1 MKKLFALLLAVML
14 VLTAA
19 AYASE
24 GAPAS
29 ANVYVSITDGE
40 GALVLAYEPVEVTDV
55 DGDGALTIN
64 DALASAHAAKYEG
77 GAEGYASVETEYG
90 LSMSLLWGVENG
102 SGYGYYL
109 NNGSAW
115 SLLDPVA
122 EGDHVKAYVYTDLV
136 TWSDTY
142 CFFEANEVQVKAGEQ
157 LNLLLTAAGFDEAY
171 APITL
176 PVEGAV
182 ITVNGEPTEVVTDAE
197 GKAVISLTEVGTYV
211 VSAVSEAQ
219 VLVAPVCVVTVTA
232 E

>member
-1 MKKLFALLLAVML
+1 MKKLFALVLTVLL

-24 GAPAS
+24 SAPAS
-29 ANVYVSITDGE
+29 ANVFVSITDGE
-40 GALVLAYEPVEVTDV
+40 GKLVLAHESIEVTDV
-55 DGDGALTIN
+55 DGDGALTIC
-64 DALASAHAAKYEG
+64 DALAAAHAAKYEG
-77 GAEGYASVETEYG
+77 EDEGFATVETEYG
-90 LSMSLLWGVENG
+90 LSMALLWGVENG

-109 NNGSAW
+109 NNASAW
-115 SLLDPVA
+115 SLMDPVV

-142 CFFEANEVQVKAGEQ
+142 CFFEANEVQAKAGEQ
-157 LNLLLTAAGFDEAY
+157 VSLLLSAAAFDETY

-182 ITVNGEPTEVVTDAE
+182 VTVNGEATEVVTDAE
-197 GKAVISLTEVGTYV
+197 GKAAVSFAEAGVYV
-211 VSAVSEAQ
+211 VSAVSETQ
-219 VLVAPVCVVTVTA
+219 VLVAPVCIVTVTA